1 MKLQLRRVNEKYRL
15 EITNES
21 GNVLVI
27 DNNKA
32 NGGDDGGFRPMQTV
46 IAALGACTSIDVI
59 SILKK
64 QRLEPFELSL
74 ELDAERE
81 NGKDANLWK
90 SVHITYYFKGNV
102 PREKAERA
110 VQLSLEKYC
119 SVSKTLE
126 AGGTTITSTIIVSA

>member
-1 MKLQLRRVNEKYRL
+1 MKLRTRRVNENYTL
-15 EITNES
+15 EVTNEN

-32 NGGDDGGFRPMQTV
+32 NGGDDAGFRPMQMM
-46 IAALGACTSIDVI
+46 IAAFSGCTAIDVI

-64 QRLEPFELSL
+64 QRLEPFELSM

-81 NGKDANLWK
+81 TGKDANLWK
-90 SVHITYYFKGNV
+90 RVHVTYHIKGNV
-102 PREKAERA
+102 PKEKAERA

-126 AGGTTITSTIIVSA
+126 AGGTKITNTVVIE